1 MSLET
6 DTVVEKGHDSAS
18 AQPESF
24 SRIRK
29 LLERGA
35 PLCRIFLS
43 ALHILQPFYLKRSSK
58 CTKLRRTA
66 YLDGIRGFA
75 ALLVYWLH
83 HELWSH
89 ESQQADSKLESA
101 WGYGGRH
108 YFAAFPGIRTIF
120 TGGHYAVATFF
131 VLSGYVLSTK
141 PLALMNAGEHSK
153 LSDTL
158 ASGLFRR
165 WLRLY
170 LPIICTTFLLLSLW
184 HVFGV
189 MADFIPES
197 SYGAELWRWYAE
209 TKNFTYIF
217 RLGGDPRF
225 YYHAHAWSIPIEM
238 RGSIVIYTVLL
249 AFSRLTRRIRICC
262 EGALVVYFLYIADGS
277 HYAMF
282 MAGMFICDFDY
293 LLEDED
299 TCPKWL
305 TGWEGIKTPFFHVL
319 LIISIYLGGV
329 PSYDTS
335 MDVLR
340 DSPGWYYLSWF
351 KAQAVFDPKWFYL
364 FYAATILVFTV
375 PRIAWL
381 KGFFESRFCQYL
393 GRISYMFYLLHG
405 PVLWTL
411 GDRLYAAVGWS
422 KQFHALTIPGW
433 SGLLPISSFGPLG
446 LELNFLVPHLILLP
460 LTLWLAEVATTVI
473 DDNSIAFCAWLY
485 NRLTASSLEKPVL
498 RT

>member
-1 MSLET
+1 MSFEI
-6 DTVVEKGHDSAS
+6 DTAIEKGEDTTCT
-18 AQPESF
+18 QPKSQ

-29 LLERGA
+29 VLAHGAHLFRAFLPLL
-35 PLCRIFLS
+35 
-43 ALHILQPFYLKRSSK
+43 HVLQPFYLKRSSK

-75 ALLVYWLH
+75 AFLVYWLH

-89 ESQQADSKLESA
+89 ESMQADGKLENTY
-101 WGYGGRH
+101 GYDGRH
-108 YFAAFPGIRTIF
+108 YFAALPGIRTFF

-141 PLALMNAGEHSK
+141 PLALINAGEHTK
-153 LSDTL
+153 LGDAL

-170 LPIICTTFLLLSLW
+170 LPIICVTFLLLLSW

-197 SYGAELWRWYAE
+197 TYGAELWRWYAE
-209 TKNFTYIF
+209 TKNFTFIF

-249 AFSRLTRRIRICC
+249 AFSRLTRKIRLCC
-262 EGALVVYFLYIADGS
+262 EGVLIVYFLYIADGS

-282 MAGMFICDFDY
+282 MAGMLICDIDY
-293 LLEDED
+293 LLEED
-299 TCPKWL
+299 TASSWFAR
-305 TGWEGIKTPFFHVL
+305 WEGIKAPFFHLL

-340 DSPGWYYLSWF
+340 DSPGWYYLAWF
-351 KAQAVFDPKWFYL
+351 KPQAVFDPKWFYL
-364 FYAATILVFTV
+364 FYAAAILVFTV

-381 KGFFESRFCQYL
+381 KRFFETRFCQYL

-405 PVLWTL
+405 PVLWTI
-411 GDRLYAAVGWS
+411 GDRIYAAVGWS

-433 SGLLPISSFGPLG
+433 SGLFPLPAIGPLG
-446 LELNFLVPHLILLP
+446 LEVSFLVPHLILLP

-485 NRLTASSLEKPVL
+485 NWLTAPAQEKTVL
-498 RT
+498 